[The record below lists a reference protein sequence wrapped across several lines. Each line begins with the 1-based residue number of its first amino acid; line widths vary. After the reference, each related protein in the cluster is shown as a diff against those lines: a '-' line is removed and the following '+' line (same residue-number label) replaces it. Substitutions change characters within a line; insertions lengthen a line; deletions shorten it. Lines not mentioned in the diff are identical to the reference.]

1 MPKQNTSYDN
11 CISKLQSKYEDR
23 GVKASAQSEA
33 KVQIKREMSSPNA
46 YFVSRMNRPS
56 VAENYRNGEFNGQKY
71 MTTGD
76 FLQYYNSRKVT
87 YPLHTVAVS
96 KSETAQTKE
105 FKCAPSHEPQVAQ
118 HQSAPLQQRANAN
131 TQKPRKASHFDPNAR
146 TIEMPSIAQQK
157 GLRAKVKKFADKWF
171 PKEDKKE
178 STTSFK
184 RIPVAMIGLIISST
198 IAMSMIIGST
208 VMASSANVKVSDL
221 KHEVSA
227 LLSEEAMLEEKLTRK
242 ENLDEIKA
250 YATENLGM
258 ISKDYV
264 AAEYISIS
272 SDDVV
277 VNHENEEKESVD
289 FSTLLSAIF
298 GE

>member
-1 MPKQNTSYDN
+1 MPKQITSYEN
-11 CISKLQSKYEDR
+11 CIEKLQSKYEDR

-46 YFVSRMNRPS
+46 YFVSRMNRTS
-56 VAENYRNGEFNGQKY
+56 VAENYRNGELNGQKY

-76 FLQYYNSRKVT
+76 FLKYYNNRKVT
-87 YPLHTVAVS
+87 YPLHTVAAS
-96 KSETAQTKE
+96 KSEAAQTKE
-105 FKCAPSHEPQVAQ
+105 FKCAPTTEQTAQHRNSASQPRAQVA
-118 HQSAPLQQRANAN
+118 A
-131 TQKPRKASHFDPNAR
+131 QKPMKAGRFDPNAR

-157 GLRAKVKKFADKWF
+157 GLREKAKKFVDKWF
-171 PKEDKKE
+171 PKEDKKD

-198 IAMSMIIGST
+198 IAMTMIIGST

-242 ENLDEIKA
+242 ENLDEIKT